1 MNFIK
6 TLRLQ
11 NFRKYV
17 DKEFTF
23 DSPITVIHA
32 PNAMGKT
39 TILEAISVIANGNS
53 GWTSSNS
60 DIYCYDA
67 AGISKGMK
75 NTSEVT
81 RNIKDE
87 KSMNYRV
94 SAGINNKDDDLK
106 EFSLFQS
113 PTQKKFLIDHHS
125 TTARK
130 FSGNMA
136 ATIFS
141 PEHIELLMIS
151 PQQRRNYIDQNIA
164 KIDLDFA
171 DHLKVFKKISRQRN
185 AFIKKLSKR
194 FYETGVIPKV
204 DTDQQFLY
212 WSTEFAKVSTQIIIK
227 RIEFIEKLVSEDFR
241 IEYVSS
247 LNLNEFEM
255 MLDYDKL
262 YEKHVEMLVEG
273 AKRDIATGHTHIG
286 AHRDDWSIITSLE
299 VKRFGSRGEKRM
311 AIGKLIFLVQ
321 DVLAGE
327 LGFYPFL
334 LLDDIS
340 SELDQENIKKILSDD
355 IMDKQQVFVTT
366 VSLEGFDKELD
377 VLVV

>member
-6 TLRLQ
+6 TIRLQ
-11 NFRKYV
+11 NFRKYQ

-23 DSPITVIHA
+23 TSPITVIHA
-32 PNAMGKT
+32 PNAQGKT
-39 TILEAISVIANGNS
+39 TILEAISVIANGS
-53 GWTSSNS
+53 SSWTSSNN
-60 DIYCYDA
+60 DIYCYDL
-67 AGISKGMK
+67 
-75 NTSEVT
+75 NH
-81 RNIKDE
+81 RLDDNKDTH
-87 KSMNYRV
+87 YRV
-94 SAGINNKDDDLK
+94 SADITNIDDETK
-106 EFSLFQS
+106 QFSLFQS

-130 FSGNMA
+130 FGINLA

-164 KIDLDFA
+164 KIDLEFA
-171 DHLKVFKKISRQRN
+171 DNLKVFKKIARQRN
-185 AFIKKLSKR
+185 AYIKSQTKR
-194 FYETGVIPKV
+194 FYETGIVPKV

-212 WSTEFAKVSTQIIIK
+212 WSTEFAQISTKIIIK
-227 RIEFIEKLVSEDFR
+227 RIEFINKLVSPMPNGFH
-241 IEYVSS
+241 IEYISS

-255 MLDYDKL
+255 LWEFDKL
-262 YEKHVEMLVEG
+262 FAKHLELLVEG
-273 AKRDIATGHTHIG
+273 AKRDIATGHTHVG
-286 AHRDDWSIITSLE
+286 AHRDDWNIITSLE

-321 DVLAGE
+321 EVLAQE

-340 SELDQENIKKILSDD
+340 SELDQDNIKKILSDEV
-355 IMDKQQVFVTT
+355 MEKQQVFVTT
-366 VSLEGFDKELD
+366 VSLEGFGKGVE
-377 VLVV
+377 VLGV